1 MTKFIKAFPLKK
13 KVRALHTRYDGAR
26 LRRLFYEAFVH
37 RAAAVPGTMG
47 TWAGCRVP
55 PGPAGELPAS
65 CKKFL
70 HVSKI
75 RPGLPY
81 KNSPDCQIRSNFD
94 PQASPKPKT
103 HRERTQRRYV
113 AVLRGAAGEL
123 PGGLSAGC

>member
-65 CKKFL
+65 CKE
-70 HVSKI
+70 VSARFKNQARAPLQKQPRLPDSI
-75 RPGLPY
+75 ELRP
-81 KNSPDCQIRSNFD
+81 
-94 PQASPKPKT
+94 AS
-103 HRERTQRRYV
+103 
-113 AVLRGAAGEL
+113 
-123 PGGLSAGC
+123 